1 VTAGFADIQG
11 CASAAILR
19 KPEENMNS
27 EDAVVCFTCETSQHV
42 TTTIEEHAVPYG
54 IDGEKSFKA
63 TFPVH
68 HCSGCNDS
76 FLSDSGMRARDAAQR
91 AFEATLPR

>member
-1 VTAGFADIQG
+1 MRLARYTSQTGG
-11 CASAAILR
+11 
-19 KPEENMNS
+19 KMMNS

-42 TTTIEEHAVPYG
+42 TTTIEEHAIPYG
-54 IDGEKSFKA
+54 IDGKKAFKA

-91 AFEATLPR
+91 EFEATLPR